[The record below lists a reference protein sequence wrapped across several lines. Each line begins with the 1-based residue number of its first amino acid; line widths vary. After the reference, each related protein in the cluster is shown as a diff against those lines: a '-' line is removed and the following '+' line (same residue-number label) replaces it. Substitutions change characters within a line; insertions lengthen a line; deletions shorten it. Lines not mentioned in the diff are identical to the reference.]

1 MAGGL
6 RPEEG
11 RRSLAAASGL
21 SFAGAAFSA
30 LFGFLLTVVL
40 GRSFGAAGAGAV
52 LQGAGAFTIALG
64 VAKLGLDT
72 TAVWL
77 LPRSRREDPGAV
89 RGTVRGLLVVGLA
102 AGLVVAGVLAV
113 ASPLL
118 FGDPDVARTVRSAMW
133 FLPAAVVTTV
143 ALAATR
149 GLGGVG
155 AYVLLNQ
162 VAVPGLRPVL
172 VLAVGALGGGALAA
186 TVTWAGV
193 LGVAAVPALVV
204 AWTRVRRLETLT
216 GAEVRGLERAVIV
229 QAVRFTLPRAVS
241 SAIEQ
246 AQQWLDV
253 VIVGVLAGPAAA
265 GVYGAAT
272 RFVNAGMIP
281 STSMRIVV
289 APQFSAALH
298 QRDYAAAQDAYR
310 TTTAWITV
318 LSAPLYVMLWLYG
331 GTALSLLGEGFRDGA
346 VLLGVLSIGA
356 MISSTTGNVQS
367 MLLMSGRSGWVAAN
381 KTIVLVVFVMG
392 LAMAVPQYGAMG
404 AAVVWSAAYAVDAV
418 LAMVQV
424 SRLVGIRLDAHQSLV
439 SLAVGVVPFALAGL
453 VGRLWLGDSVRGLL
467 VGASLGTL
475 LYVAAVWLVRRRLD
489 LGEVLLIV
497 RRRGGRGTSDEEV
510 A

>member
-1 MAGGL
+1 MARAM

-21 SFAGAAFSA
+21 SFIGAAFSA
-30 LFGFLLTVVL
+30 LSGFLLTVVL
-40 GRSFGAAGAGAV
+40 GRSFGAAGAGTV

-77 LPRSRREDPGAV
+77 LPRSRRDDPGTV
-89 RGTVRGLLVVGLA
+89 RGIVRGLLVVGLA
-102 AGLVVAGVLAV
+102 AGLVVAGVLAA
-113 ASPLL
+113 ASPVL
-118 FGDPDVARTVRSAMW
+118 FADPDVAGTVRGAMW

-155 AYVLLNQ
+155 AYVLLSQ

-204 AWTRVRRLETLT
+204 AWTQIRRLEVRT
-216 GAEVRGLERAVIV
+216 GAQVRGPERALIV
-229 QAVRFTLPRAVS
+229 RTGRFTLPRAVS

-253 VIVGVLAGPAAA
+253 VLVGALAGPAVA

-298 QRDYAAAQDAYR
+298 RQDFATAQDAYR
-310 TTTAWITV
+310 ATTSWITV

-331 GTALSLLGEGFRDGA
+331 GTALSLLGEGFRGGA
-346 VLLGVLSIGA
+346 ALLGVLSIGA
-356 MISSTTGNVQS
+356 MISSATGNVQS

-381 KTIVLVVFVMG
+381 KAIVLVLFVTG
-392 LAMAVPQYGAMG
+392 LVLAVPQHGATG
-404 AAVVWSAAYAVDAV
+404 AAVVWSAAYVVDAV
-418 LAMVQV
+418 LATVQV
-424 SRLVGIRLDAHQSLV
+424 SRLVGIRLDARRSLV
-439 SLAVGVVPFALAGL
+439 SLAVGVVPFVLAGL

-475 LYVAAVWLVRRRLD
+475 LYATTIWLVRERLD

-497 RRRGGRGTSDEEV
+497 RRRGGQGASDEEV
-510 A
+510 V